1 MKKKIHVLV
10 LTIIILMMMASC
22 WPEKNLTGP
31 DYVIT
36 PLSDTTRIKGGT
48 VVYALPMTIFTF
60 QVQVERSI
68 ELPGP
73 YAEYAEEL
81 LGFEDVIMDENEY
94 WSILSMSVNSHEE
107 ADPSEY
113 YVIESNN
120 LFHSNVLALKKEGLI
135 LDLDTEIG
143 FKPVSNIG
151 KKEVNLD
158 QFQSYDLGSDEYY
171 RIQTDTAYRRV
182 NLDTAFIRIPYI
194 VETKKKLTVAQLAER
209 AARRLME
216 IREGKI
222 LILTGEA
229 NVFPQD
235 DAAIDEL
242 NRLEKEY
249 TELFTGKTI
258 NEKHTFTYQLVPRKE
273 LEGKPVTLF
282 KFSEVTGPG
291 NPSSDIGTE
300 VIVIFNSEQKTK
312 DLTYISSQTPDPFNP
327 PVDKLFY
334 RIPDIVNMS
343 VSIEDEILYN
353 SRKLVYQF
361 GEILQLPGNY
371 IIGK

>member
-1 MKKKIHVLV
+1 MKKINLHPLFF
-10 LTIIILMMMASC
+10 IIIMIMGSC
-22 WPEKNLTGP
+22 WPEKKLAGP

-48 VVYALPMTIFTF
+48 VVYSLPMTVFTF
-60 QVQVERSI
+60 MVEMERTI

-73 YAEYAEEL
+73 YAKYAEEL
-81 LGFEDVIMDENEY
+81 LGFKGIIMNEAEY
-94 WSILSMSVNSHEE
+94 WSIQGVSVSSHDE

-113 YVIESNN
+113 YVIEGNN
-120 LFHSNVLALKKEGLI
+120 LFQSNVLALKKEGLI
-135 LDLDTEIG
+135 LDLNPERK
-143 FKPVSNIG
+143 FKAVTNIG
-151 KKEVNLD
+151 SKEMNIG

-194 VETKKKLTVAQLAER
+194 VETKKKLSVSQLAER

-216 IREGKI
+216 IRDGKI

-235 DAAIDEL
+235 DAAINEL
-242 NRLEKEY
+242 NRLENEY

-258 NEKHTFTYQLVPRKE
+258 SEKRTYTYQLVPRQE
-273 LEGKPVTLF
+273 LAGKPVTLF
-282 KFSEVTGPG
+282 RFSEVTGPRD
-291 NPSSDIGTE
+291 PSSESGKE
-300 VIVIFNSEQKTK
+300 VVVILNSEQKTK
-312 DLTYISSQTPDPFNP
+312 DLTFISSETPDPFNP

-343 VSIEDEILYN
+343 IRIGDEMLYS
-353 SRKLVYQF
+353 SRKMVWQF
-361 GEILQLPGNY
+361 GEVMQLPGNY
-371 IIGK
+371 IIGR

>member
-1 MKKKIHVLV
+1 MKNNIRFPGLIILFILIMVSCFPLKKIEE
-10 LTIIILMMMASC
+10 
-22 WPEKNLTGP
+22 PG
-31 DYVIT
+31 YVIA
-36 PLSDTTRIKGGT
+36 PFSDTVRLKGGT
-48 VVYALPMTIFTF
+48 AVYALPRTVFTF
-60 QVQVERSI
+60 KIDMERTI

-81 LGFEDVIMDENEY
+81 LGYKGVIKNEGEY
-94 WSILSMSVNSHEE
+94 WYIAGVSVNSNEE

-113 YVIESNN
+113 YVIESNT

-135 LDLDTEIG
+135 LDLNPKMYLTS
-143 FKPVSNIG
+143 VSNIG
-151 KKEVNLD
+151 NKEVNLD
-158 QFQSYDLGSDEYY
+158 QFKSYDLGSDEYY

-194 VETKKKLTVAQLAER
+194 VETKKRLTINQLAER

-216 IREGKI
+216 IRDGKI

-235 DAAIDEL
+235 EAAIKEL

-249 TELFTGKTI
+249 TELFTGKTKM
-258 NEKHTFTYQLVPRKE
+258 EKRTFTYQLVPQKDNI
-273 LEGKPVTLF
+273 GKPVVLF
-282 KFSEVTGPG
+282 RFSEVTGPHD
-291 NPSSDIGTE
+291 PSSKNGKE
-300 VIVIFNSEQKTK
+300 VIVSLNPEQKTK
-312 DLTYISSQTPDPFNP
+312 DLTFIISETPDPFAP
-327 PVDKLFY
+327 PVDKLYY

-343 VSIEDEILYN
+343 VRMGDEILYS
-353 SRKLVYQF
+353 SRKMIYQF
-361 GEILQLPGNY
+361 GEIMQLPGNY